1 MTPGSP
7 SARRLALLG
16 CLLAA
21 AATLALPACGS
32 DGGAAPRST
41 TPAPASQRARPASA
55 GRPCPSQVN
64 AFVKSLDSLRGQ
76 LAAGLSYEQYAA
88 KIKGL
93 RAAYDGIPVGRLSIG
108 CLTSAGTAGESA
120 LDKYID
126 AANDWGEC
134 LADAS
139 CSTASIEPV
148 LQRKWRLASGLLGEA
163 R

>member
-7 SARRLALLG
+7 SARWLALG

-21 AATLALPACGS
+21 VGALALAGCGG
-32 DGGAAPRST
+32 DGGATAESTAPTEPR
-41 TPAPASQRARPASA
+41 QQARPISA
-55 GRPCPSQVN
+55 GEPCPSQVDT
-64 AFVKSLDSLRGQ
+64 FVKSLDRLRSQ

-88 KIKGL
+88 KIKDL
-93 RAAYDGIPVGRLSIG
+93 RGKYGRIPVGRLTIG
-108 CLTSAGTAGESA
+108 CLTSAGTPGEDA
-120 LDKYID
+120 LNEYID
-126 AANDWGEC
+126 AANAWGEC

-139 CSTASIEPV
+139 CSTASIEPI

>member
-21 AATLALPACGS
+21 VALALPACGS
-32 DGGAAPRST
+32 GGGTTARST
-41 TPAPASQRARPASA
+41 ARAPASQRARPAPA
-55 GRPCPSQVN
+55 GGPCPSQVN
-64 AFVKSLDSLRGQ
+64 AFVKSLDRLRRQ
-76 LAAGLSYEQYAA
+76 LAVGLSYEQYAA
-88 KIKGL
+88 KIKRL
-93 RAAYDGIPVGRLSIG
+93 RAAYDGIPVGRLSLA
-108 CLTSAGTAGESA
+108 CLTLAGTPAEGA

-126 AANDWGEC
+126 AANAWGEC

-148 LQRKWRLASGLLGEA
+148 LQRRWRLASGLLGEA
-163 R
+163 G